1 MKKLILLAL
10 VALVAGA
17 AFASTDPA
25 FSGTFEYST
34 QFDFTNKEFAQ
45 DDGGGEAVVNLNGVV
60 DEWSTVNVEMQA
72 DSSGPLSLNQFTL
85 TTDVTGALG
94 ASGPVAFSL
103 TWGAITHKAAIYQ
116 SKAGYGD
123 NEPQIETE
131 SYLGAK
137 LVLTIVDK
145 IVLIASVMPGTYL
158 DAAWVDG
165 DGTGSVYT
173 KAVFGV
179 EAQFNGLVEGLDAN
193 IWYISD
199 ENPDVG
205 APGSLDREPPKESQL
220 GVSAGYG
227 SDMFDAGF
235 VFIGNMT
242 SDVYGAGV
250 SAKYKMDVFDLGAAL
265 ALSDFSD
272 LSGAGN
278 FNLGLNAT
286 WKAVTDTLDVFVAAT
301 FDFNDFGSSGYEGG
315 VKFYLGATTYVLG
328 YDYQNAGYE
337 GPKNTTAGGAYLKVS
352 ADY

>member
-25 FSGTFEYST
+25 FSGSFEYSS
-34 QFDFTNKEFAQ
+34 QFDFENKEYAQ

-72 DSSGPLSLNQFTL
+72 DSAGPLSLNQFTL

-103 TWGAITHKAAIYQ
+103 TWGAITHEAAIYQ

-123 NEPQIETE
+123 NEPQIETD

-137 LVLTIVDK
+137 LVFTIVEK
-145 IVLIASVMPGTYL
+145 VVLIASVMPGTYL
-158 DAAWVDG
+158 DDATWVDG
-165 DGTGSVYT
+165 TGGTGTLYAE
-173 KAVFGV
+173 AVFGI

-199 ENPDVG
+199 ENAGGPVM
-205 APGSLDREPPKESQL
+205 SQL

-227 SDMFDAGF
+227 SDMIDAGF
-235 VFIGNMT
+235 VFIGNLT
-242 SDVYGAGV
+242 GTAVYGAGASV
-250 SAKYKMDVFDLGAAL
+250 KYKMDVFDVGAAIKL
-265 ALSDFSD
+265 GDFSNLD
-272 LSGAGN
+272 LAGN
-278 FNLGLNAT
+278 FGVSVNAT
-286 WKAVTDTLDVFVAAT
+286 WKAVADTLDVFVAAS
-301 FDFNDFGSSGYEGG
+301 FDFNDFGGSGYEGG
-315 VKFYLGATTYVLG
+315 VKFYLGATTYTLG